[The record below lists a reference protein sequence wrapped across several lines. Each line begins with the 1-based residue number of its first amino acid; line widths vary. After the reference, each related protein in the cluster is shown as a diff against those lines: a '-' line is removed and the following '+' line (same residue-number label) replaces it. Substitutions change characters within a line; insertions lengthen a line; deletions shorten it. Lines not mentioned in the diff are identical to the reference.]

1 MDFVSQRHF
10 PTRPRDR
17 LKKKKKKKKTDASAD
32 PTPRETRSA
41 DAINVETGESAGV
54 TTETIQS
61 LRELQEELKDAL
73 DALEAETQYADL
85 MKATAELAL
94 RALDASLGD
103 GKWSTC
109 VTPPS
114 GSKPGETFQWS
125 DKGINATNVT
135 VPPDW
140 ASGPVLVRLH
150 RTPVA
155 PRLPPPS
162 ANVKERPLR
171 ANWTDGNFPIVGVAQ
186 TTPVKFSTE
195 WKEVFKAAGIR
206 KEDLSDPVK
215 AARIQLAL
223 ALSWDAAA
231 ALPELQG
238 FTDKLS
244 LTHGAV
250 HGPHAQAAL
259 SSPDDAK
266 WRAEHTSLLP
276 LEEEEVPLLSW
287 RETTSNF
294 TPLQSPSIAAGA
306 GGGGGPRWG

>member
-1 MDFVSQRHF
+1 
-10 PTRPRDR
+10 
-17 LKKKKKKKKTDASAD
+17 
-32 PTPRETRSA
+32 
-41 DAINVETGESAGV
+41 
-54 TTETIQS
+54 
-61 LRELQEELKDAL
+61 
-73 DALEAETQYADL
+73 

-94 RALDASLGD
+94 RALDATLGD

-171 ANWTDGNFPIVGVAQ
+171 ANWADGNFPIVGVAQ

-238 FTDKLS
+238 FTDKLED
-244 LTHGAV
+244 LITELNAKQAK
-250 HGPHAQAAL
+250 GPGNGRFGLKPTGLRSQSGRFVPNSSQLKEWRSEPDSEYQTVGGHADPAQQDLNFRANLRKPRPPPPKQEEMSELDKIREKIAQKMKARL
-259 SSPDDAK
+259 AEMEQQDVADSWDDQTC
-266 WRAEHTSLLP
+266 RDN
-276 LEEEEVPLLSW
+276 
-287 RETTSNF
+287 R
-294 TPLQSPSIAAGA
+294 TPKD
-306 GGGGGPRWG
+306 WV